1 MRNTVV
7 LLLIVLAYAF
17 ASERDYQ
24 DAELVATAMVASR
37 AERACW
43 AAPAQCD
50 RVADGLLAENGFW
63 GSMV

>member
-1 MRNTVV
+1 MRPTVV
-7 LLLIVLAYAF
+7 LLWLAVAYAF

-37 AERACW
+37 AERGCW

-50 RVADGLLAENGFW
+50 RAADGRLAANR
-63 GSMV
+63 